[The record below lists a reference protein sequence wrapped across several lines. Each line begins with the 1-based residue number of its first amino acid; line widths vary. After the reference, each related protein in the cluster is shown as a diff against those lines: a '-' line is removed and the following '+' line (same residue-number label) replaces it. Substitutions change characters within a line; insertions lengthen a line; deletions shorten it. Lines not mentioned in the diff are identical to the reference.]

1 VAVDWPAV
9 GITGAAVLTGMAVA
23 VGAADAH
30 ADRTS
35 INTNRA
41 EYMILL
47 FITILLEAFLRHMY
61 VSRIGIM
68 RVILSY
74 LY

>member
-1 VAVDWPAV
+1 
-9 GITGAAVLTGMAVA
+9 MAVA
-23 VGAADAH
+23 DGAADAH

-35 INTNRA
+35 INTGRA